1 MTLLSTKP
9 KLNEA
14 ALRDP
19 SRPVHRIADDLLPY
33 LRVLVDEFAPQHV
46 ILFGSY
52 AYGTA
57 TEDSD
62 LDLLVV
68 KDTEEQPHI
77 RDRIV
82 RQLVRDIRVPTDILV
97 YTPNELLQ
105 WKTVKASFENYIL
118 QYGKELYG
126 RIATK

>member
-1 MTLLSTKP
+1 MIT
-9 KLNEA
+9 EA
-14 ALRDP
+14 KIQEVVRRIVAGYDP
-19 SRPVHRIADDLLPY
+19 DQI
-33 LRVLVDEFAPQHV
+33 

>member
-52 AYGTA
+52 AYG
-57 TEDSD
+57 EPDENSD
-62 LDLLVV
+62 IDLLIVKPLSQVGWKEAISIRRKWDQFCKTQRVFPFDLLV
-68 KDTEEQPHI
+68 E
-77 RDRIV
+77 
-82 RQLVRDIRVPTDILV
+82 
-97 YTPNELLQ
+97 TPEFHQERLRRGGAFYAEINSKGLEL
-105 WKTVKASFENYIL
+105 I
-118 QYGKELYG
+118 
-126 RIATK
+126 